1 MLNVAIRSNRV
12 ITDEGIKK
20 ATVLLQDGK
29 ITGIIDELP
38 AGDFKVI
45 DVGNKV
51 VMAGIIDPHVHINE
65 PGRTAWEGFDTA
77 TKSAA
82 ASGITMLVDM
92 PLNSSPVTTTVAALR
107 QKIIAAE
114 NTGLHVDCGFW
125 GGIIPG
131 NEREIV
137 PLVEAGVAGF
147 KAFLIESG
155 IDEFPRVNL
164 DDLEKAM
171 PIIARYDLPLLL
183 HCELITTYTSPVTT
197 NDPSLYRSYQHY
209 LTSRPR
215 KWEDDAI
222 TLAIRL
228 CEKYGC
234 RTHVVHLSSADS
246 LEQISLAK
254 NNGLPLTVET
264 AQHFLY
270 FHANEIAEGQTQFK
284 CAPPIRE
291 LDNNERLWD
300 ALKSGLIDFV
310 ATDHSP
316 SPPAMKEIDS
326 GNFMK
331 AWGGIASLQFALP
344 VLWTAARQ
352 RGFKVED
359 IARWLCEK
367 PAILPGLQES
377 KGRIKAGFDADLV
390 IWDPDKN
397 FVVKEEEILHKHKL
411 TPYLHE
417 RLYGVVEQTWLG
429 GVQVYADGKFLNLN
443 RGKPIKR
450 KLK

>member
-12 ITDEGIKK
+12 ITDEGMKK

-164 DDLEKAM
+164 DDLEKSNA
-171 PIIARYDLPLLL
+171 
-183 HCELITTYTSPVTT
+183 
-197 NDPSLYRSYQHY
+197 
-209 LTSRPR
+209 
-215 KWEDDAI
+215 
-222 TLAIRL
+222 
-228 CEKYGC
+228 
-234 RTHVVHLSSADS
+234 
-246 LEQISLAK
+246 
-254 NNGLPLTVET
+254 NN
-264 AQHFLY
+264 
-270 FHANEIAEGQTQFK
+270 
-284 CAPPIRE
+284 C
-291 LDNNERLWD
+291 
-300 ALKSGLIDFV
+300 
-310 ATDHSP
+310 
-316 SPPAMKEIDS
+316 
-326 GNFMK
+326 
-331 AWGGIASLQFALP
+331 
-344 VLWTAARQ
+344 
-352 RGFKVED
+352 
-359 IARWLCEK
+359 
-367 PAILPGLQES
+367 
-377 KGRIKAGFDADLV
+377 
-390 IWDPDKN
+390 
-397 FVVKEEEILHKHKL
+397 
-411 TPYLHE
+411 
-417 RLYGVVEQTWLG
+417 
-429 GVQVYADGKFLNLN
+429 QV
-443 RGKPIKR
+443 
-450 KLK
+450 